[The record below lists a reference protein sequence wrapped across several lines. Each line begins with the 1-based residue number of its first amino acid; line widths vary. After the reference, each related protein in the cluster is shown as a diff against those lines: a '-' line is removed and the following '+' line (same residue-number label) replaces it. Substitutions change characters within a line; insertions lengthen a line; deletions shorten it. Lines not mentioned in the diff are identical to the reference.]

1 MFFFLLFLSITALS
15 QLVHEHSKPVPS
27 FRIIHGRVAG
37 LHSHP
42 YQVGIYVT
50 GKIQSQFCGGSL
62 VSNNYVLTAAHCVE
76 DVNALSM
83 ELIFGAHNVTDKS
96 EETQVRRISTEF
108 TVHPGTLAGW
118 GITSNT
124 QNTVTPLLHEVNMTI
139 MSNADC
145 AAVSPSYKAFIKP
158 SLLCTSGLESGV
170 KVGFCKGDSGGPLVV
185 GKGPDSWLQVGVV
198 SFGQSDCEKG
208 LPSVFERVAKY
219 VDWVKANSDVVV

>member
-108 TVHPGTLAGW
+108 TVHPGWDWSLKQGDVALVKLPEPVNETEHIKIIRLHSGNETFAEEKGTLAGW

-124 QNTVTPLLHEVNMTI
+124 QT
-139 MSNADC
+139 
-145 AAVSPSYKAFIKP
+145 
-158 SLLCTSGLESGV
+158 
-170 KVGFCKGDSGGPLVV
+170 
-185 GKGPDSWLQVGVV
+185 Q
-198 SFGQSDCEKG
+198 
-208 LPSVFERVAKY
+208 
-219 VDWVKANSDVVV
+219 